1 MVILSVKMEGPVE
14 LPVSI
19 PPAKNVPLTEEC
31 TEEKKPGSQSQTRT
45 SEIKRAINQ

>member
-14 LPVSI
+14 PPVFI
-19 PPAKNVPLTEEC
+19 PSAKNVPLTEEFR
-31 TEEKKPGSQSQTRT
+31 EEKKSGNQSQTRT